1 MTLPRATQIDLDSTQ
16 YYHCMTRCVRRSY
29 LCGTD
34 SETGKDYNHR
44 KYWLIARMKFL
55 ANIFAIHISAYAVMN
70 NHYHLVLYVNTNLA
84 KDWSDEEVIE
94 RWKNI
99 FGRNSSTKQY
109 PSVLKKQILPKIDV
123 LRERLTSISWFMR
136 CLNENIA
143 RLSNKEDQCQGRFW
157 EGRFKSQALL
167 DEGAVL
173 SAMAYV
179 DLNPVRAK
187 IAATPEESEFT
198 SIYERIKSF
207 KNNDQNKVSDN
218 LMPFEDTSNNANINS
233 PHINI
238 RFYDY
243 LELLDATGRVLREDK
258 RGKILD
264 SYAPILDRLGL
275 TATGWLTIVKNLE
288 KHFFY
293 ALGSEMNLLNF
304 SKNRGR
310 CTLKGIRV
318 ALNCYH
324 STKQVA

>member
-29 LCGTD
+29 LCGID
-34 SETGKDYNHR
+34 AETGKDYNHR
-44 KYWLIARMKFL
+44 KLWLIARMKFL
-55 ANIFAIHISAYAVMN
+55 ANVFAIHISAYAVMN
-70 NHYHLVLYVNTNLA
+70 NHYHLVLYVNTDLA
-84 KDWSDEEVIE
+84 KNWSDEEVVE

-99 FGRNSSTKQY
+99 FGRNNAQKQY
-109 PSVLKKQILPKIDV
+109 PSVLKKQTLPKVEV

-179 DLNPVRAK
+179 DLNPIRAK

-198 SIYERIKSF
+198 SIYERIKNF
-207 KNNDQNKVSDN
+207 KKNTPDTHLVD
-218 LMPFEDTSNNANINS
+218 LMPFEDAPKADR
-233 PHINI
+233 PHINM

-243 LELLDATGRVLREDK
+243 LELLDATGRILRDDK

-264 SYAPILDRLGL
+264 SYSPILDRLQL
-275 TATGWLTIVKNLE
+275 TSSGWLTIVKSLE

-293 ALGSEMNLLNF
+293 ALGSEANLLKFGEN
-304 SKNRGR
+304 KGR
-310 CTLKGIRV
+310 CNPKGIRV
-318 ALNCYH
+318 ALNCYY
-324 STKQVA
+324 STRQVA